1 MLKVESRERASR
13 TLIWSDWVVEQED
26 GELEFRDYNKGFGE
40 GDEGKVERDTKLEW
54 GRDTKFEER
63 VDLQ

>member
-40 GDEGKVERDTKLEW
+40 GDERS
-54 GRDTKFEER
+54 EER
-63 VDLQ
+63 RVGKECQ

>member
-26 GELEFRDYNKGFGE
+26 GELEFRDYNK
-40 GDEGKVERDTKLEW
+40 DRKSV
-54 GRDTKFEER
+54 
-63 VDLQ
+63 V

>member
-1 MLKVESRERASR
+1 MLKVESGERASR

-26 GELEFRDYNKGFGE
+26 GELEFRDYNEGFGE
-40 GDEGKVERDTKLEW
+40 GDGGKVERDTELKW